1 MATLQQIAAIVV
13 FASALV
19 ASLSVIA
26 TSLASPRVR
35 VVLDALRRQGGW

>member
-19 ASLSVIA
+19 ASVIVIVG
-26 TSLASPRVR
+26 SLANPRVR
-35 VVLDALRRQGGW
+35 AVLRDWAGS